1 MRHSTHA
8 LKSSLMLR
16 LAACMVAIVAA
27 MTSWAYDFNANGIY
41 YNIIASSLSAEVTYA
56 SSSHNTYSG
65 QVTIPAQVTNAGK
78 TYKVTAVGDNAFRNC
93 TSLTN
98 VAIGSNVKR
107 LGKRAFMGCTQLT
120 QVDITAAVTEIDD
133 YAFAQCSGLSTVR
146 MLNDEPLEIGTG
158 AFLKCNSLNNV
169 KWISSD
175 ALDGK
180 GGLISLGTNAFAQCT
195 SLASIVLPGPLQF
208 LGTTIFN
215 GCSALNS
222 VTVMNEQPL
231 QLKGDPFALSPSTT
245 IKVPSSGVAG
255 ATAALYQNAIGWN
268 IYNIVELPYSF
279 IDANH
284 YTYLKTS
291 PSTVALSGST
301 VNPLNVVVR
310 KSIVGYNN
318 DSYDVTSIASQAF
331 KSSSIISLNTST
343 ATKLKSIGSEA
354 FAGCTNLANIS
365 LIEGINY
372 MGERA
377 FAGCTS
383 LTSVQVPSTLRV
395 IPQGA
400 FEYCSALTDLH
411 LLLGL
416 STIRDNAFAHCSSL
430 QTVALPRSLTLV
442 EPLAFMSTSS
452 LTSVTVDPQCP
463 QYAAFD
469 GVLYERKAG
478 ENFEEHE
485 LGEMNALVLYPM
497 CKTNED
503 YYIPCGVTRINEKA
517 MQGASHLKYLA
528 VPATTTSFG
537 DQCFSSTGIETINYR
552 NSEPT
557 DVEMSGITASLKAN
571 ATLQVPVGAKTT
583 YQQLPEWNGFKAI
596 VEIDHAYQDPSIVYD
611 WNEKHQ
617 ATIVNI
623 KNTGIDSNGQ
633 LTIPA
638 NVLMS
643 GYSYFI
649 TEMKNTCTAQ
659 VGSLIKGLVILSD
672 SLSVI
677 DTSDDI
683 NPLAAMTSI
692 QSISISEGNPFF
704 YMEDGALC
712 NSVDRSLYY
721 YLHSNTNQQF
731 SLPPVKIIKPQ
742 AFAGNTHLKDISF
755 STALMTIEAK
765 AFEGCTALE
774 KISSAKYLTTIG
786 NRAFAQCP
794 SLSAFNGGERINT
807 IGDEAFLN
815 CGNLKSFPFDHGMIK
830 TIGNHAFKG
839 CSSLL
844 GAVFSITLTSMGDN
858 AFENCSSLNKVFFT
872 SPIENIGSNI
882 FKGCSNLSELWL
894 CNTTAPTVGNGF
906 FDSNVI
912 SSLKIFVPE
921 GSESSY
927 HATSPWSQASQVNTC
942 SYLDNGADVNGDKVI
957 NANDISLIMAVLLG
971 DDLSDIVGHFDV
983 NHDGNINAGD
993 ITVIYNYILNGA
1005 ETTLSYRFV
1014 NNDNENIPQN
1024 APLNGAHL
1032 KIRAKERDNNQF
1044 VTTGLTGYIDNTTV
1058 ATITPGITGNIP
1070 YLEIVPVTSGYC
1082 CLVAIVSDGSV
1093 CYYRDHPLIIT
1104 P

>member
-1 MRHSTHA
+1 MFI
-8 LKSSLMLR
+8 KWVSLPRSKEGKHYMKLGKYK
-16 LAACMVAIVAA
+16 LITAGLVGIAAC
-27 MTSWAYDFNANGIY
+27 SGIMM
-41 YNIIASSLSAEVTYA
+41 LSAYADTPA
-56 SSSHNTYSG
+56 SSSSS
-65 QVTIPAQVTNAGK
+65 ANA
-78 TYKVTAVGDNAFRNC
+78 
-93 TSLTN
+93 
-98 VAIGSNVKR
+98 
-107 LGKRAFMGCTQLT
+107 
-120 QVDITAAVTEIDD
+120 
-133 YAFAQCSGLSTVR
+133 
-146 MLNDEPLEIGTG
+146 
-158 AFLKCNSLNNV
+158 
-169 KWISSD
+169 
-175 ALDGK
+175 
-180 GGLISLGTNAFAQCT
+180 
-195 SLASIVLPGPLQF
+195 
-208 LGTTIFN
+208 
-215 GCSALNS
+215 S
-222 VTVMNEQPL
+222 VTVSNTINL
-231 QLKGDPFALSPSTT
+231 TLTGGDLVIDNLTPGNASESNIITATITSNSPYGYHLSATTGTSTGTTSLINTADSNFSFTNLNANKASLNDFSDNTWGYSYSTDNGTTWISGDYGSALAGYNGLALDNDDS
-245 IKVPSSGVAG
+245 G
-255 ATAALYQNAIGWN
+255 ATGTTL
-268 IYNIVELPYSF
+268 
-279 IDANH
+279 
-284 YTYLKTS
+284 
-291 PSTVALSGST
+291 
-301 VNPLNVVVR
+301 
-310 KSIVGYNN
+310 YNN

-343 ATKLKSIGSEA
+343 AIKLKSIGSEA

-383 LTSVQVPSTLRV
+383 LTSVQVPSTLHV

-416 STIRDNAFAHCSSL
+416 STISDNAFAHCSSL

-649 TEMKNTCTAQ
+649 TEMKNMCTAQ
-659 VGSLIKGLVILSD
+659 VGSLIKDLVILSD

-692 QSISISEGNPFF
+692 LSINISEGNPFF

-872 SPIENIGSNI
+872 SPIENMGSNI
-882 FKGCSNLSELWL
+882 FKGCGNLSELWL

-912 SSLKIFVPE
+912 SSLKLFVPE

-942 SYLDNGADVNGDKVI
+942 SYLDNGT
-957 NANDISLIMAVLLG
+957 S
-971 DDLSDIVGHFDV
+971 
-983 NHDGNINAGD
+983 
-993 ITVIYNYILNGA
+993 T
-1005 ETTLSYRFV
+1005 
-1014 NNDNENIPQN
+1014 
-1024 APLNGAHL
+1024 
-1032 KIRAKERDNNQF
+1032 
-1044 VTTGLTGYIDNTTV
+1044 TTV
-1058 ATITPGITGNIP
+1058 TSTRAT
-1070 YLEIVPVTSGYC
+1070 
-1082 CLVAIVSDGSV
+1082 
-1093 CYYRDHPLIIT
+1093 
-1104 P
+1104 